1 MIKKMALCIVLILI
15 LVPAFAMAAGPQAR
29 GSDATRENCTQ
40 SQQQLATQVQMSNQQ
55 QNNGECQ
62 MLRNCDGNE
71 EVNREGVIAQNQIR
85 MYGATAAGQGAVIS
99 AADQQQDQSRGRT
112 GNQMGKRVRDRTNI
126 QDGSCG
132 NCPA

>member
-40 SQQQLATQVQMSNQQ
+40 SQQQLASQVQMSKQQ
-55 QNNGECQ
+55 QNNGECP
-62 MLRNCDGNE
+62 MLRNCAGNE
-71 EVNREGVIAQNQIR
+71 EGKMEGVFAQNQIR
-85 MYGATAAGQGAVIS
+85 MRVATAAGQGAVIS
-99 AADQQQDQSRGRT
+99 AADQQQDQSRDRT
-112 GNQMGKRVRDRTNI
+112 GNQMVKRAMDRTNI